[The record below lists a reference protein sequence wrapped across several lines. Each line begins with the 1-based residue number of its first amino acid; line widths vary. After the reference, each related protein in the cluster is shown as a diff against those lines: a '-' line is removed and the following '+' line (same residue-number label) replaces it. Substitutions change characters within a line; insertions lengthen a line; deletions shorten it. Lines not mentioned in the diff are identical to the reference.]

1 MHQRVRGCKRN
12 PRRGTGGPDAVGL
25 RGNFDFTGFSRYSYR
40 PCYPV
45 ALMAAIPS
53 ADVPAA
59 RSLATLRR
67 AIDSIDDQVH
77 DLLMQRAGI
86 VAEVAGA
93 KAREAGAPAPVFR
106 AGREAEILR
115 RLVARNRRPLPA
127 ELVVR
132 VWREIM
138 VASSRQQGPLTVAVG
153 TNGADLAAAH
163 FGAAVLRPVA
173 SAAAVLAA
181 VTKGR
186 AQLGVLPLSGWWHR
200 RPPDVRILAGL
211 PFVRTAPGKAPEA
224 VVIGRQDFE
233 PSSDDALYVAIAWAK
248 GSGAKG
254 ARRPKLP
261 SARVLA
267 TARRAG
273 GPLSLVETTASYAEL
288 RAAVGYTA
296 TVEFLGGYARPI
308 VLSSSAKASSAKAN
322 SSRASR

>member
-1 MHQRVRGCKRN
+1 
-12 PRRGTGGPDAVGL
+12 
-25 RGNFDFTGFSRYSYR
+25 
-40 PCYPV
+40 
-45 ALMAAIPS
+45 MAAIPS
-53 ADVPAA
+53 AVVPAA

-67 AIDSIDDQVH
+67 TIDSLDDQLH
-77 DLLMQRAGI
+77 DLLMQRADV
-86 VAEVAGA
+86 VAEVAKAKLQEGGA
-93 KAREAGAPAPVFR
+93 AAPVFR
-106 AGREAEILR
+106 PGREAEILR
-115 RLVARNRRPLPA
+115 RLVASNRAPLPA

-138 VASSRQQGPLTVAVG
+138 VASSRLQGPLTVAVSRP
-153 TNGADLAAAH
+153 GADLAAAH
-163 FGAAVLRPVA
+163 FGTSVLRPVK

-181 VTKGR
+181 VAKGR

-200 RPPDVRILAGL
+200 RPPDVRILAAL
-211 PFVRTAPGKAPEA
+211 PFVRTAPAKASQV

-233 PSSDDALYVAIAWAK
+233 PSSDDALYVAIAW
-248 GSGAKG
+248 SKG

-267 TARRAG
+267 ATRRAG

-308 VLSSSAKASSAKAN
+308 VLPPSSKSSASTSGPAKVK
-322 SSRASR
+322 R

>member
-1 MHQRVRGCKRN
+1 
-12 PRRGTGGPDAVGL
+12 
-25 RGNFDFTGFSRYSYR
+25 
-40 PCYPV
+40 
-45 ALMAAIPS
+45 MAAIPS
-53 ADVPAA
+53 AVAPAA

-77 DLLMQRAGI
+77 DLLIQRAEV

-93 KAREAGAPAPVFR
+93 KVREGGTPVFR

-115 RLVARNRRPLPA
+115 RLVARNRAPLSA

-132 VWREIM
+132 LWREIM
-138 VASSRQQGPLTVAVG
+138 VASNRQQGPLTVAVG
-153 TNGADLAAAH
+153 PSSAELARDH
-163 FGAAVLRPVA
+163 FAGAVLRPVA

-181 VTKGR
+181 VAKGR

-200 RPPDVRILAGL
+200 RPPDIRILAGL
-211 PFVRTAPGKAPEA
+211 PFVRAVSGRSTPDA

-248 GSGAKG
+248 G

-261 SARVLA
+261 AARVLA
-267 TARRAG
+267 AARRASG
-273 GPLSLVETTASYAEL
+273 ALSLIETTASYAEL
-288 RAAVGYTA
+288 RAAVGYTG

-308 VLSSSAKASSAKAN
+308 VLSPAKTKSAKK
-322 SSRASR
+322 

>member
-1 MHQRVRGCKRN
+1 
-12 PRRGTGGPDAVGL
+12 
-25 RGNFDFTGFSRYSYR
+25 
-40 PCYPV
+40 
-45 ALMAAIPS
+45 MAAVPS
-53 ADVPAA
+53 AIAPAA
-59 RSLATLRR
+59 RSLAALRR
-67 AIDSIDDQVH
+67 EIDSIDDQLH
-77 DLLMQRAGI
+77 DLLMQRAEV

-93 KAREAGAPAPVFR
+93 KAREGGAAAPLFR

-115 RLVARNRRPLPA
+115 RLVARNRKPLPV

-132 VWREIM
+132 LWRDIM
-138 VASSRQQGPLTVAVG
+138 VASTRQQGPLTVAVA
-153 TNGADLAAAH
+153 NAGADLARDH
-163 FGAAVLRPVA
+163 FGGAALRPVA

-181 VTKGR
+181 VAKGR

-211 PFVRTAPGKAPEA
+211 PFVRTVPGKAPEA

-233 PSSDDALYVAIAWAK
+233 PSSDDALYVVVAWGK
-248 GSGAKG
+248 GMGKS

-273 GPLSLVETTASYAEL
+273 APLSLIETTASYAEL

-308 VLSSSAKASSAKAN
+308 VLSPPSKAGSAKAK
-322 SSRASR
+322 R

>member
-1 MHQRVRGCKRN
+1 
-12 PRRGTGGPDAVGL
+12 
-25 RGNFDFTGFSRYSYR
+25 
-40 PCYPV
+40 
-45 ALMAAIPS
+45 MAAIPS
-53 ADVPAA
+53 AVGPAA

-77 DLLMQRAGI
+77 DLLMQRADV
-86 VAEVAGA
+86 VAEVANAKMREGGA
-93 KAREAGAPAPVFR
+93 AAPVFR

-115 RLVARNRRPLPA
+115 RLVARNRGPLPA
-127 ELVVR
+127 ELIAR

-138 VASSRQQGPLTVAVG
+138 MASSRQQGVLTVAVSDA
-153 TNGADLAAAH
+153 GADLAREH
-163 FGAAVLRPVA
+163 FGAAALRPVK

-181 VTKGR
+181 VAKGR
-186 AQLGVLPLSGWWHR
+186 TQLGVLPLSGWWHR

-211 PFVRTAPGKAPEA
+211 PFVRTALPRQDPRRSTPKV

-233 PSSDDALYVAIAWAK
+233 PSSDDALYVAVAWAK
-248 GSGAKG
+248 GARAKG

-273 GPLSLVETTASYAEL
+273 GPLSLIETTASYAEL
-288 RAAVGYTA
+288 RAALGYRA

-308 VLSSSAKASSAKAN
+308 VLPPASKSGPAKAN
-322 SSRASR
+322 SKASR

>member
-1 MHQRVRGCKRN
+1 
-12 PRRGTGGPDAVGL
+12 
-25 RGNFDFTGFSRYSYR
+25 
-40 PCYPV
+40 
-45 ALMAAIPS
+45 MAAIPS
-53 ADVPAA
+53 AVAPAA

-77 DLLMQRAGI
+77 DLLIQRAGV

-93 KAREAGAPAPVFR
+93 KAREGGTPVFR

-115 RLVARNRRPLPA
+115 RLVARNRAPLSA

-132 VWREIM
+132 LWREIM
-138 VASSRQQGPLTVAVG
+138 VASNRQQGALTVAVWG
-153 TNGADLAAAH
+153 SGDLARDH
-163 FGAAVLRPVA
+163 FSGAVLRPVA

-181 VTKGR
+181 VAKGR

-211 PFVRTAPGKAPEA
+211 PFVRTVPGRSTPDA

-248 GSGAKG
+248 GRGAKG
-254 ARRPKLP
+254 ARHPKLP
-261 SARVLA
+261 AARVLA
-267 TARRAG
+267 AARRAG
-273 GPLSLVETTASYAEL
+273 GALSLIETTASYAEL
-288 RAAVGYTA
+288 RAAVGYTG

-308 VLSSSAKASSAKAN
+308 VLSPAKAKSSKK
-322 SSRASR
+322 

>member
-1 MHQRVRGCKRN
+1 
-12 PRRGTGGPDAVGL
+12 
-25 RGNFDFTGFSRYSYR
+25 
-40 PCYPV
+40 
-45 ALMAAIPS
+45 MAAIPS
-53 ADVPAA
+53 AVVPAA
-59 RSLATLRR
+59 RSLAALRR

-77 DLLMQRAGI
+77 DLLMQRADV
-86 VAEVAGA
+86 VAEVASAKMREGGA
-93 KAREAGAPAPVFR
+93 AAPLFR

-115 RLVARNRRPLPA
+115 RLVARNRGPLPA
-127 ELVVR
+127 ELIAR

-138 VASSRQQGPLTVAVG
+138 VASSRQQGALTVAVSKTG
-153 TNGADLAAAH
+153 VDLAREH
-163 FGAAVLRPVA
+163 FGAAVLPPVK
-173 SAAAVLAA
+173 STAAVLAA
-181 VTKGR
+181 VAKGR

-211 PFVRTAPGKAPEA
+211 PFVRTVPLRKGLGRSTPTA

-233 PSSDDALYVAIAWAK
+233 PSSDDALYVAVAWAK
-248 GSGAKG
+248 STGAKG

-288 RAAVGYTA
+288 RAALGYTA

-308 VLSSSAKASSAKAN
+308 VLPPASKSSSAKSGSVKANSAKAN
-322 SSRASR
+322 SAKVRR